1 MDGCVLLNEDS
12 MFVKLKV
19 FWELLKET
27 YDEWSND
34 NALRLGAALS
44 YYMIFSLPP
53 VLLIVIALA
62 GFIFGEDA
70 ARGRIVEEIQG
81 LIGRSGAE
89 GVETMIRNAYKPEAG
104 IIATIVGVV
113 TLIIAS
119 TGVFAE
125 LQDALNTV
133 WNVKPAEGRGILD
146 ILRVRLFSF
155 IMIVGIGFLLLV
167 SLVVSAGISALNDYV
182 LQYQADLISKTLL
195 QIINLV
201 VSLAISTGL
210 FAMIYKLLPDVRIA
224 WKDVWLG
231 AFFTSMLFTIGK
243 FAIGLYLG
251 NSDIGSSYGAAGSMA
266 IILFWVYYSSQILF
280 FGAEFTQ
287 VYSRRFGRTAT
298 PIRGAVRFR
307 EVLQKETSSGSGKM
321 GVMEEK

>member
-1 MDGCVLLNEDS
+1 

-133 WNVKPAEGRGILD
+133 WNVKPAEGRGVLD

-182 LQYQADLISKTLL
+182 LQYQADLLSKTLL

-231 AFFTSMLFTIGK
+231 ALFTSLLFTIGK

>member
-1 MDGCVLLNEDS
+1 

-182 LQYQADLISKTLL
+182 LQYQADLLSKTLL

-287 VYSRRFGRTAT
+287 VYSRRFGRAAT

>member
-1 MDGCVLLNEDS
+1 ML
-12 MFVKLKV
+12 VKLKV
-19 FWELLKET
+19 LWELLKET
-27 YDEWSND
+27 YEEWSND

-113 TLIIAS
+113 TLIVAS

-133 WNVKPAEGRGILD
+133 WNVKPAEGRGIMD
-146 ILRVRLFSF
+146 ILRVRMFSF

-167 SLVVSAGISALNDYV
+167 SLVLSAGISALNDYV
-182 LQYQADLISKTLL
+182 LQYQAELLSKSLL
-195 QIINLV
+195 QVINIV
-201 VSLAISTGL
+201 ISLAISTGL

-231 AFFTSMLFTIGK
+231 AFFTSLLFTIGK

-251 NSDIGSSYGAAGSMA
+251 NSDVGSSYGAAGSMA

-287 VYSRRFGRTAT
+287 VYSRRFGRAAT

>member
-1 MDGCVLLNEDS
+1 

-44 YYMIFSLPP
+44 YYMVFSLPP

-146 ILRVRLFSF
+146 LLRVRLFSF

-231 AFFTSMLFTIGK
+231 ALFTSILFTIGK

>member
-1 MDGCVLLNEDS
+1 